1 MKRITIV
8 RTTPPGTL
16 MLLLLQRQ
24 ITVAVAVAVAEITMI
39 TTITSAAEAISGM
52 LLLVSL

>member
-24 ITVAVAVAVAEITMI
+24 ITVAVAVAEITMI